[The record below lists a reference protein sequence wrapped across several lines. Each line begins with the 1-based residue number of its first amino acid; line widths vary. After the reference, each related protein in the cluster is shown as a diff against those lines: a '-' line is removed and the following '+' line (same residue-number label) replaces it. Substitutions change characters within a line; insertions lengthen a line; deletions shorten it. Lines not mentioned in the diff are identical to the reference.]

1 MTQTPRRRRLVGFV
15 ACVTLISVAVT
26 GCSSDEA
33 DPAQQ
38 RRDRVETRLDE
49 SFSKDQ
55 ADCIVKTIDE
65 ATIRALDRTTD
76 LAPDSPAMLTY
87 TVAVRTCVGSPASS
101 ATTTT
106 SDGTATTTTE
116 G

>member
-1 MTQTPRRRRLVGFV
+1 MTQTLRRRRLLGFV
-15 ACVTLISVAVT
+15 AGVTLLSVAAA
-26 GCSSDEA
+26 GCSSDEV
-33 DPAQQ
+33 DPVQE
-38 RRDRVETRLDE
+38 RRERVEARLGE

-65 ATIRALDRTTD
+65 ATIQALDRTTD

-87 TVAVRTCVGSPASS
+87 TVAVRTCVGSPAPSP
-101 ATTTT
+101 TTTE
-106 SDGTATTTTE
+106 GTATTTTE